1 METIYKI
8 FSPATSRWIAQ
19 AFGTPPFRGLPPGER
34 DRILATCR
42 AHGTGPQITDDPVG
56 RDLFSRAVTYM
67 LPTTRL
73 GAIVVE

>member
-1 METIYKI
+1 METIYKE

-19 AFGTPPFRGLPPGER
+19 AFGTPPFRGLAPGER
-34 DRILATCR
+34 YRILATCR
-42 AHGTGPQITDDPVG
+42 TTGTGPGITDDAVG
-56 RDLFSRAVTYM
+56 RDLFHQAVTYM